1 VNARFKDLSR
11 SSSGPA
17 AGRLSARFTG
27 PLMVLG
33 AVVVL
38 GVVAVLGVLLLHSRT
53 DQASGSGD
61 ENATVVSAL
70 EVPVGQCVNS
80 AGLNDPNLVTV
91 TTCAQPH
98 DATVFARLE
107 LSPAE
112 TATDVTIRAAA
123 DKLCQAAIPAGAGTD
138 VQLSF
143 YFPTAEDAADNA
155 DHRLTCVFDN
165 SGDASPTS

>member
-1 VNARFKDLSR
+1 MNARFKDLSR
-11 SSSGPA
+11 TSSGPI
-17 AGRLSARFTG
+17 ARRMPARIAG

-38 GVVAVLGVLLLHSRT
+38 GVVAVIGVLLLHSR
-53 DQASGSGD
+53 AAPPSGSGD
-61 ENATVVSAL
+61 EDATVVSAL
-70 EVPVGQCVNS
+70 EVPVGQCLNS

-107 LSPAE
+107 LSQAE
-112 TATDVTIRAAA
+112 TTTDATIRAAA
-123 DKLCQAAIPAGAGTD
+123 DRLCQAAIPASAGTD

-143 YFPTAEDAADNA
+143 YFPTAEDAADNL

-165 SGDASPTS
+165 SGDASPSS

>member
-1 VNARFKDLSR
+1 MNARFKDLSR
-11 SSSGPA
+11 TSSGSVP
-17 AGRLSARFTG
+17 GRLPPRFAG
-27 PLMVLG
+27 PLIVLG

-38 GVVAVLGVLLLHSRT
+38 GVVAIIGVLLLRSRA
-53 DQASGSGD
+53 DQSAGAGD

-91 TTCAQPH
+91 TSCAQPH

-112 TATDVTIRAAA
+112 TASDATIRAAA
-123 DKLCQAAIPAGAGTD
+123 DKLCQAAIPASAGTD

-143 YFPTAEDAADNA
+143 YFPTAEDSADNA

-165 SGDASPTS
+165 SGDASPSS